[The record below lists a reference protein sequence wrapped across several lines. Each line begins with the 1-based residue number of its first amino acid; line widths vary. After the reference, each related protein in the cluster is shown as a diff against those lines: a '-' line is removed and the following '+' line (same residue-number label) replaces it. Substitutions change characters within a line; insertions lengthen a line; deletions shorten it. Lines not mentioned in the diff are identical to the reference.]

1 MEPQQAFS
9 TREINEACNP
19 VHYYVVNFMDNLIC
33 CFEVAASA
41 AGSRPHGVLAPGGEK
56 SILVGLGGTREAV
69 TFFLAMKQ
77 QAQHQ
82 QPQSTLLNCQM

>member
-69 TFFLAMKQ
+69 TFLFLQ
-77 QAQHQ
+77 
-82 QPQSTLLNCQM
+82 